1 MIVDEMLL
9 KDLYS
14 ESSEEKITK
23 AKKIVE
29 DRRVNI
35 TKVIYD
41 NSSNFE
47 ISSNISGSQNVYD
60 VYIKVVK
67 NEIENLSCTCAEYED
82 SYSACK
88 HIIST
93 MMEFSN
99 SNRYI
104 LNSDINK
111 ENNTRNKSI
120 NVKSKNNHRI
130 FKQLVNQFYLDIE
143 ESEDG
148 NFEKTL
154 TNEGNIK
161 IYPKLIYNEQN
172 KNIKIEFKIGNKNLY
187 KIKSLP
193 DFFDRMMK
201 EEVFKYGTNLEF
213 KHCKEAFSNED
224 MEILNFIMKYG
235 EIIKY
240 ANESSHNYG
249 YYARALSDSYIL
261 LSNTGM
267 DELFNILKNR
277 YIVMQNQ
284 NGESEILFVD
294 SEPNIQFILQE
305 KNENEYTLK
314 PNIDIYSYDIF
325 YGKNYIY
332 FLMEDKIYKCDKKRE
347 KDILQILEIYR
358 KNFTREIDF
367 FKDDLNTLLSVV
379 YPTTKKYINLDKLS
393 EEEIEKYVP
402 KELYVKVYLDYDKN
416 NFITADIKFEY
427 GEYSFNPFMEN
438 NTQIPRDVLKESDT
452 IEMFRKTGFMFDSA
466 NARLILVNDDSIYN
480 FLTNDIEEYMQ
491 KFEVLVTDNF
501 KQKEV
506 RSPKI
511 VSLGVR
517 VENNLL
523 NIDLT
528 KLDFDPSELINILNK
543 YNLKKKYYR
552 LKDGSF
558 LELQNNECLEF
569 MNNITESLDIDYK
582 ELEKGNL
589 KLPVYRSLYLNK
601 LLGNLKNINVNKDE
615 EYKRIIKDIDIDEL
629 NDDIEVPKTLNANLR
644 LYQKIGFKWLKS
656 LDEYGLGGILAD
668 DMGLGKT
675 VQLLALILS
684 YKENTKSSKPS
695 IVVSPSSLT
704 LNWQSEINKF
714 ASSIKVQVIHGNVE
728 DRIRQI
734 NEINNYDIVITSY
747 DLLKRDIDLYKEK
760 NIEFKY
766 IIADEAQYIKN
777 NNTQNSKAIKEINAK
792 TKFALTG
799 TPIENS
805 LSELWSI
812 FDFIMPGYLFSYR
825 KFKQIYELPIVK
837 ENDMVLTNRLKKLIA
852 PFILRRIKKDVLTEL
867 PDKTITVLNNEMQGE
882 QLDIYISYLAG
893 AKQEISMEIK
903 NKGFEASQMK
913 ILALLMRLRQICCH
927 PSLFIEN
934 YEGESS
940 KLNQCMQITKDAVGS
955 GHKILIFSGYTSM
968 FNILE
973 KNLRKEGIEYFK
985 LTGQTKVGERIKL
998 VEEFNQNDNI
1008 KVFLIS
1014 LKAGGT
1020 GLNLTGADMVIHY
1033 DPWWNIS
1040 AENQA
1045 TDRTYRIGQ
1054 KKNVQVYK
1062 LITKNSI
1069 EERIYELQQK
1079 KEKLID
1085 NMLSTKE
1092 TFVSKLSKEEIM
1104 DLFK

>member
-14 ESSEEKITK
+14 ESGEEKITK

-29 DRRVNI
+29 DKKVNI

-47 ISSNISGSQNVYD
+47 ISSNVAGIQNVYD
-60 VYIKVVK
+60 VYIKVNK
-67 NEIENLSCTCAEYED
+67 NEIEDLRCTCAEYED

-88 HIIST
+88 HIIAT
-93 MMEFSN
+93 MIEFSN
-99 SNRYI
+99 NSKYI
-104 LNSDINK
+104 LNNVNK
-111 ENNTRNKSI
+111 EDKTRNKKV
-120 NVKSKNNHRI
+120 NAKLKNNHRV
-130 FKQLVNQFYLDIE
+130 FNQLINQFYLGIEDIE
-143 ESEDG
+143 
-148 NFEKTL
+148 NEKIEQTI
-154 TNEGNIK
+154 TNERNIR

-172 KNIKIEFKIGNKNLY
+172 KNIKVEFKIGNKNLY

-201 EEVFKYGTNLEF
+201 EEVFKYGSNLEF
-213 KHCKEAFSNED
+213 KHIKESFAEED
-224 MEILNFIMKYG
+224 IEILNFIMKYS

-240 ANESSHNYG
+240 ANESSNNYG

-267 DELFNILKNR
+267 DELFSILKNR

-284 NGESEILFVD
+284 NEEREILFID
-294 SEPNIQFILQE
+294 NEPDIKFILQE
-305 KNENEYTLK
+305 KNEDEYILK

-325 YGKNYIY
+325 YGKDYIY
-332 FLMEDKIYKCDKKRE
+332 LYIDDKIYKCDKRRE
-347 KDILQILEIYR
+347 KDILQILGIYR
-358 KNFTREIDF
+358 KNFTQEIDL
-367 FKDDLNTLLSVV
+367 FKEDLNNLLSIV
-379 YPTTKKYINLDKLS
+379 YPTTKKYISLDNLS
-393 EEEIEKYVP
+393 EEEIEKYIP

-416 NFITADIKFEY
+416 DFITADIKFIY
-427 GEYSFNPFMEN
+427 GEYSFNPLIEN
-438 NTQIPRDVLKESDT
+438 NIQIPRDILRESEYL
-452 IEMFRKTGFMFDSA
+452 EMFRKTGFMLDSA
-466 NARLILVNDDSIYN
+466 NARLILVNDDLIYD
-480 FLTNDIEEYMQ
+480 FLTNDIEVYMQ

-506 RSPKI
+506 KGPKI

-523 NIDLT
+523 NVDLT
-528 KLDFDPSELINILNK
+528 KLDFDPSELVNILSK
-543 YNLKKKYYR
+543 YKLKKKFYR

-558 LELQNNECLEF
+558 LQLKNNEDLEF
-569 MNNITESLDIDYK
+569 MSNITEGLDIDYK
-582 ELEKGNL
+582 ELEKGTL
-589 KLPVYRSLYLNK
+589 RLPIYRSLYLDR
-601 LLGNLKNINVNKDE
+601 LLENLKNVNVNKDE
-615 EYKRIIKDIDIDEL
+615 QYKKIIKDIDIDEL
-629 NDDIEVPKTLNANLR
+629 NDEIGIPKSLNANLR
-644 LYQKIGFKWLKS
+644 LYQKIGFKWLKN
-656 LDEYGLGGILAD
+656 LDEYNLGGILAD

-675 VQLLALILS
+675 VQLLALILD
-684 YKENTKSSKPS
+684 YKENNKDTDPS

-704 LNWQSEINKF
+704 LNWQSEISKF
-714 ASSIKVQVIHGNVE
+714 ASSLKVLVIHGNVE
-728 DRIRQI
+728 ERESQI
-734 NEINNYDIVITSY
+734 DQINNYDVIITSY
-747 DLLKRDIDLYKEK
+747 DLLKRDIDLYKQK
-760 NIEFKY
+760 DTQFRY

-837 ENDMVLTNRLKKLIA
+837 ENDAVLTNRLKRLIA

-882 QLDIYISYLAG
+882 QLDIYMSYLAQ
-893 AKQEISMEIK
+893 AKQEVSMEIR
-903 NKGFEASQMK
+903 NRGFEASQMK
-913 ILALLMRLRQICCH
+913 ILALLTRLRQICCH
-927 PSLFIEN
+927 PSLFVEN

-940 KLNQCMQITKDAVGS
+940 KLNQCIQITKDAVKG
-955 GHKILIFSGYTSM
+955 GHKILLFSGYTSM

-973 KNLRKEGIEYFK
+973 QELKKEGIEYFK
-985 LTGQTKVGERIKL
+985 LTGQTKVVERIKL
-998 VEEFNQNDNI
+998 VEEFNQNENI

-1092 TFVSKLSKEEIM
+1092 TFVNKLSKEEIM
-1104 DLFK
+1104 ELFK

>member
-14 ESSEEKITK
+14 ESGEEKITK

-29 DRRVNI
+29 DKKVNI

-47 ISSNISGSQNVYD
+47 ISSNVAGIQNVYD
-60 VYIKVVK
+60 VYIKVNK
-67 NEIENLSCTCAEYED
+67 NEIEDLRCTCAEYED

-88 HIIST
+88 HIIAT
-93 MMEFSN
+93 MTEFSN
-99 SNRYI
+99 NSKYI
-104 LNSDINK
+104 LNNVNK
-111 ENNTRNKSI
+111 EDKTRNKKV
-120 NVKSKNNHRI
+120 NAKLKNNHRV
-130 FKQLVNQFYLDIE
+130 FNQLINQFYLGIEDIE
-143 ESEDG
+143 
-148 NFEKTL
+148 NEKIEQTI
-154 TNEGNIK
+154 TNERNIR

-172 KNIKIEFKIGNKNLY
+172 KNIKVEFKIGNKNLY

-201 EEVFKYGTNLEF
+201 EEVFKYGSNLEF
-213 KHCKEAFSNED
+213 KHIKESFAEED
-224 MEILNFIMKYG
+224 IEILNFIMKYG

-240 ANESSHNYG
+240 ANESSNNYG

-267 DELFNILKNR
+267 DELFSILKNR

-284 NGESEILFVD
+284 NEEREILFID
-294 SEPNIQFILQE
+294 NEPDIKFILQE
-305 KNENEYTLK
+305 KNEDEYILK

-325 YGKNYIY
+325 YGKDYIY
-332 FLMEDKIYKCDKKRE
+332 LYIDDKIYKCDKRRE
-347 KDILQILEIYR
+347 KDILQILGIYR
-358 KNFTREIDF
+358 KNFTQEIDL
-367 FKDDLNTLLSVV
+367 FKEDLNNLLSIV
-379 YPTTKKYINLDKLS
+379 YPTTKKYISLDNLS
-393 EEEIEKYVP
+393 EEEIEKYIP

-416 NFITADIKFEY
+416 NFITADIKFIY
-427 GEYSFNPFMEN
+427 GEYSFNPLIEN
-438 NTQIPRDVLKESDT
+438 NIQIPRDILRESEYL
-452 IEMFRKTGFMFDSA
+452 EMFRKTGFMLDSA
-466 NARLILVNDDSIYN
+466 NARLILVNDDLIYD
-480 FLTNDIEEYMQ
+480 FLTNDIEVYMQ

-506 RSPKI
+506 KGPKI

-523 NIDLT
+523 NVDLT
-528 KLDFDPSELINILNK
+528 KLDFDPSELVNILSK
-543 YNLKKKYYR
+543 YKLKKKFYR

-558 LELQNNECLEF
+558 LQLKNNEDLEF
-569 MNNITESLDIDYK
+569 MSNITEGLDIDYK
-582 ELEKGNL
+582 ELEKGTL
-589 KLPVYRSLYLNK
+589 RLPIYRSLYLDR
-601 LLGNLKNINVNKDE
+601 LLENLKNVNVNKDE
-615 EYKRIIKDIDIDEL
+615 QYKKIIKDIDIDEL
-629 NDDIEVPKTLNANLR
+629 NDEMGIPKSLNANLR
-644 LYQKIGFKWLKS
+644 LYQKIGFKWLKN
-656 LDEYGLGGILAD
+656 LDEYNLGGILAD

-675 VQLLALILS
+675 VQLLALILD
-684 YKENTKSSKPS
+684 YKENNIDTDPS

-704 LNWQSEINKF
+704 LNWQSEISKF
-714 ASSIKVQVIHGNVE
+714 ASSLKVLVIHGNVE
-728 DRIRQI
+728 ERESQI
-734 NEINNYDIVITSY
+734 DQINNYDVIITSY
-747 DLLKRDIDLYKEK
+747 DLLKRDIDLYKQK
-760 NIEFKY
+760 DTQFRY

-837 ENDMVLTNRLKKLIA
+837 ENDAVLTNRLKRLIA

-882 QLDIYISYLAG
+882 QLDIYMSYLAQ
-893 AKQEISMEIK
+893 AKQEVSMEIR
-903 NKGFEASQMK
+903 NRGFEASQMK
-913 ILALLMRLRQICCH
+913 ILALLTRLRQICCH
-927 PSLFIEN
+927 PSLFVEN

-940 KLNQCMQITKDAVGS
+940 KLNQCIQITKDAVKG
-955 GHKILIFSGYTSM
+955 GHKILLFSGYTSM

-973 KNLRKEGIEYFK
+973 QELKKEGIEYFK
-985 LTGQTKVGERIKL
+985 LTGQTKVVERIKL
-998 VEEFNQNDNI
+998 VEEFNQNENI

-1092 TFVSKLSKEEIM
+1092 TFVNKLSKEEIM
-1104 DLFK
+1104 ELFK